1 MRVTGAIASFLE
13 TIPSQMSHSN
23 PARAVGRD
31 LPLCEKTG
39 IPDAPFSQSSHF
51 LSSQPFIPEMLQKCR
66 HSLRR
71 GGVPLVCR
79 RAARTHRWCG
89 GARRG
94 VSACVRATLAEAE
107 TSASVPASAFSI
119 APMMEYT
126 TVHFRAFARILT
138 RRALLYTEMEVDQ
151 TLIHN
156 AAYRDRYLPFPA
168 DQHSV
173 ALQLGGSDPAS
184 MRRAAAYAA
193 PFGYDEVN
201 LNAGCPSET
210 VAGKGCFGAA
220 LMRQPL
226 LVAELC
232 TSMREGLA
240 SAVLPGAPV
249 PEVTVKHRLGV
260 DDSDS
265 YAELRDFIGTVS
277 ERGSVSR
284 FIVHGRIA
292 LLNGISPADNRSIP
306 PLRPGWVAALRR
318 DFPHLSFDYN
328 GGLSTATEVARARA
342 DGPLA
347 GAGFMIGR
355 AAYAR
360 PWDCL
365 SNADVAVF
373 GEDAP
378 SVPSRRVAIERYA
391 EYCDDVERLAADD
404 GELAPN
410 PRVLVK
416 PVLNLFHGERG
427 CGNWK
432 RSSDYLLRQAKLR
445 ASNADSTTPRT
456 SDLLHAMMRVIDD
469 DVLDAPPPPASFS
482 GNDDDEE
489 EEDSDSDSPMR
500 SSMMTLPGSATS
512 RAGLGD
518 GVRVVVSGRRRRK
531 KAQIVYENGGEEEEE
546 GEEEGK
552 NLKASAAA

>member
-1 MRVTGAIASFLE
+1 MAVAPHHVPRV
-13 TIPSQMSHSN
+13 
-23 PARAVGRD
+23 
-31 LPLCEKTG
+31 
-39 IPDAPFSQSSHF
+39 
-51 LSSQPFIPEMLQKCR
+51 
-66 HSLRR
+66 RR
-71 GGVPLVCR
+71 GKVPLVCR

-277 ERGSVSR
+277 ERGAVSR

-342 DGPLA
+342 
-347 GAGFMIGR
+347 
-355 AAYAR
+355 
-360 PWDCL
+360 DCL

-482 GNDDDEE
+482 GNDEEEEEE

-531 KAQIVYENGGEEEEE
+531 KAQIVYENDDDDE